1 MRRLPRRRTAAL
13 ALALVLSADAGS
25 TAGSTEGPTM
35 SPTTRRVAV
44 SRLFVDPQSTATR
57 WVAAHPDDARSAV
70 LAARVT
76 GQPQA
81 RWLTDPDPERTRAEV
96 AAYVEAA
103 RDADAV
109 PVVVAYVLPG
119 RDCGGASAG
128 GVDGWQAY
136 ARWVA
141 ALSDALGQDRSV
153 VVLEPDSLSLQTCL
167 APGEAEQREAALAAA
182 VAELAMRA
190 PAAQVFL
197 DGGHSSW
204 VPVDVQAR
212 RLRAAGV
219 EQAAGFATNVSNYR
233 TTVAELAYGRRLRA
247 ALGGV
252 GRQVVDTGRN
262 GAGPLG
268 EQWCDPPGRAL
279 GTAPALFDDSDPVA
293 GFLWVKPP
301 GEADGCAGPAGVF
314 LPDVA
319 VALATAGRQR
329 R

>member
-1 MRRLPRRRTAAL
+1 MRRLPRRRLAAL
-13 ALALVLSADAGS
+13 ALALALSADTG
-25 TAGSTEGPTM
+25 TPVGPKEGTTM
-35 SPTTRRVAV
+35 ASTTRRVAV
-44 SRLFVDPQSTATR
+44 SSLFVDPQSAAAR
-57 WVAAHPDDARSAV
+57 WVAAHPDDPRSAV
-70 LAARVT
+70 LAARVA
-76 GQPQA
+76 GRPQA
-81 RWLTDPDPERTRAEV
+81 RWLTDPDPGRTAAQV
-96 AAYVEAA
+96 TAYVTAA
-103 RDADAV
+103 ADAGAV

-128 GVDGWQAY
+128 GVDGWPAY
-136 ARWVA
+136 SRWVA
-141 ALSDALGQDRSV
+141 AVGDALGPGRSV
-153 VVLEPDSLSLQTCL
+153 VVLEPDSLALQTCL
-167 APGEAEQREAALAAA
+167 TPAAAEQREEAIAAA
-182 VAELAMRA
+182 VADLTRRA

-197 DGGHSSW
+197 DGGHSAW

-219 EQAAGFATNVSNYR
+219 DQAAGFATNVSNYR
-233 TTVAELAYGRRLRA
+233 TTVSELAYGRRLRA

-268 EQWCDPPGRAL
+268 AQWCDPAGRAL

-319 VALATAGRQR
+319 MGLATSGPST
-329 R
+329 